1 MIRRVPGTLGQQRL
15 LHSGLATQAGQM
27 ASACVEKIFYAGGT
41 TGAKRGSRLNRY
53 YRDMA
58 TYRTHPIAQYATA
71 TEAMGQA
78 YFDLPIPMLE
88 AVGGARSKR
97 T

>member
-1 MIRRVPGTLGQQRL
+1 
-15 LHSGLATQAGQM
+15 M